1 VVTEGVRPLLEYLCC
16 RTSWK
21 ERLKEYRVLDTF
33 FKKENVALKTQIATI
48 SSQKDK
54 YKEKSKKLSK
64 KAKTYFTFSV
74 KFCKKYK
81 IMRSKWL
88 YLKRKNWRITT
99 LPVEAIQQE

>member
-1 VVTEGVRPLLEYLCC
+1 MVIIKRDKVV
-16 RTSWK
+16 SWK
-21 ERLKEYRVLDTF
+21 ERLKEYRVLDRF

-64 KAKTYFTFSV
+64 KAKMYFTFSV